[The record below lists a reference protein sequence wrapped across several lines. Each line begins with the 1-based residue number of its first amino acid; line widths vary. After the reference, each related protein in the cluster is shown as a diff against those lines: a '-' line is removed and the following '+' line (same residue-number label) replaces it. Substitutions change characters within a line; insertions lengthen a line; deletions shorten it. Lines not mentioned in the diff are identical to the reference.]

1 MVRAPLEGC
10 GRQVAS
16 SVIEPFNLSREIGFM
31 SSIRTA
37 VLLGLVFSGAS
48 GVASAAENLFGTI
61 ANRDFVTQ
69 PGELLSKVAADRA
82 NARIELVSAR
92 ADLIAASTSTLK
104 LALPGGIDVDAT
116 QIAFERM
123 ESGNEVWTGRIELDA
138 KSRFAAGLGGS
149 LDHLS
154 DNIVAVRSG
163 NTVLA
168 NIRIGDALYRLVP
181 VDKGA
186 HALIEVDQSQ
196 FLPDE
201 DAAGYAEMMKNASA
215 VAFGGPSPAKAIST
229 IRVMVAFGA
238 SATAAIGN
246 EQQALDLA
254 FTESNNALA
263 ATNTDI
269 RFQQA
274 GAIRFYTQAE
284 TTNYSTMLSRLT
296 NGSDGYY
303 DTIAGQR
310 NSSTA
315 DIVAYIAPASATLC
329 GQAAGIATSNA
340 NAYFVMSP
348 NCLSGNYT
356 FVHEAAHVVGARHD
370 NDPTLTPYAY
380 GHGYVMS
387 SINRRTVM
395 AVNNGPCSSCTRFGA
410 FSSPNYTLSGVAIG
424 TSTRNDNT
432 RVWRTR
438 GPTVA
443 AFR

>member
-1 MVRAPLEGC
+1 MP
-10 GRQVAS
+10 
-16 SVIEPFNLSREIGFM
+16 
-31 SSIRTA
+31 SIRTA
-37 VLLGLVFSGAS
+37 VFVGLVLTGAA
-48 GVASAAENLFGTI
+48 GAASAAENLFGTI

-69 PGELLSKVAADRA
+69 PGELLTKVAADRA

-92 ADLIAASTSTLK
+92 ADLVAADTASLK
-104 LALPGGIDVDAT
+104 LALPGGIEVDAMQT
-116 QIAFERM
+116 AFERM

-138 KSRFAAGLGGS
+138 TSRFASGRAFS

-154 DNIVAVRSG
+154 DHIVAVRSG
-163 NTVLA
+163 DTVLA

-201 DAAGYAEMMKNASA
+201 DAAGYAEMLKRTGE
-215 VAFGGPSPAKAIST
+215 VVLGGPAPAKAIST

-238 SATAAIGN
+238 SATAAVGN
-246 EQQALDLA
+246 EQQAMDLA

-274 GAIRFYTQAE
+274 GAIRFYTQTE
-284 TTNYSTMLSRLT
+284 TTNYTTMLSRLT

-303 DTIAGQR
+303 DTIASQR

-315 DIVAYIAPASATLC
+315 DIVAYVAPASTTLC

-348 NCLSGNYT
+348 NCLSGNWT

-370 NDPTLTPYAY
+370 NDGTLTPYAY

-424 TSTRNDNT
+424 TASRNDNT

>member
-1 MVRAPLEGC
+1 MKLTRITLAVG
-10 GRQVAS
+10 S
-16 SVIEPFNLSREIGFM
+16 
-31 SSIRTA
+31 
-37 VLLGLVFSGAS
+37 VLLGMSGA
-48 GVASAAENLFGTI
+48 AIAAEELITATG
-61 ANRDFVTQ
+61 NRMHISH
-69 PGELLSKVAADRA
+69 PGELLQQVAADPA
-82 NARIELVSAR
+82 NERIEIVAAR
-92 ADLIAASTSTLK
+92 ADLIAAETPEIALT
-104 LALPGGIDVDAT
+104 LPGGIKLVAQQT
-116 QIAFERM
+116 EFQRM
-123 ESGNEVWTGRIELDA
+123 ESGNEVWIGQIQMKHGIEEESSRQTPLDA
-138 KSRFAAGLGGS
+138 
-149 LDHLS
+149 HV
-154 DNIVAVRSG
+154 DNLIAVRSG
-163 NTVLA
+163 DTVLA
-168 NIRIGDALYRLVP
+168 LIRVAGELYRLVP
-181 VDKGA
+181 IEDGA
-186 HALIEVDQSQ
+186 HALVEVDQSK

-201 DAAGYAEMMKNASA
+201 DESAYAEMMRNVGAAEDAGKSSA
-215 VAFGGPSPAKAIST
+215 APKAIST

-246 EQQALDLA
+246 EQQAMDLA
-254 FTESNNALA
+254 FTESNQALA

-274 GAIRFYTQAE
+274 GTIKYFTQSE

-303 DTIAGQR
+303 DTIAGLR
-310 NSSTA
+310 NTNTA
-315 DIVAYIAPASATLC
+315 DIVAYVAPQSSTLC

-348 NCLSGNYT
+348 SCLSGNFT

-370 NDPTLTPYAY
+370 NDSTTTPYAY

-395 AVNNGPCSSCTRFGA
+395 AVNNGPCSTCTRFGA
-410 FSSPNYTLSGVAIG
+410 FSSPNYTLSGVTIG
-424 TSTRNDNT
+424 TSSFNDNT

>member
-1 MVRAPLEGC
+1 
-10 GRQVAS
+10 
-16 SVIEPFNLSREIGFM
+16 M

-37 VLLGLVFSGAS
+37 VLMGLVFSGAA

-69 PGELLSKVAADRA
+69 PGERLSKVAEDRS

-92 ADLIAASTSTLK
+92 ADLISDATTEIG
-104 LALPGGIDVDAT
+104 LALPGGIEVEAKR
-116 QIAFERM
+116 IAFERM

-138 KSRFAAGLGGS
+138 KAQFSTGRPFS
-149 LDHLS
+149 LDDRADH
-154 DNIVAVRSG
+154 IVAVRSG
-163 NTVLA
+163 DTVLA
-168 NIRIGDALYRLVP
+168 NIHIGDALYRLVP

-186 HALIEVDQSQ
+186 HALIEVDKSA

-201 DAAGYAEMMKNASA
+201 DAAAYAEMMKNAGQ
-215 VAFGGPSPAKAIST
+215 VALGGPAPAKAIST

-238 SATAAIGN
+238 SATSAIGN
-246 EQQALDLA
+246 EQQAMDLA

-274 GAIRFYTQAE
+274 GAIRYYTQSE

-303 DTIAGQR
+303 DTIASQR

-315 DIVAYIAPASATLC
+315 DIVAYIAPASTTLC

-348 NCLSGNYT
+348 NCLSGNWT

-370 NDPTLTPYAY
+370 NDGTLTPYAY

-424 TSTRNDNT
+424 TATRNDNT

>member
-1 MVRAPLEGC
+1 
-10 GRQVAS
+10 
-16 SVIEPFNLSREIGFM
+16 M

-37 VLLGLVFSGAS
+37 VLFACLSAGGTGTAL
-48 GVASAAENLFGTI
+48 AAENLFGTI

-69 PGELLSKVAADRA
+69 PGELLTKVAGDRS

-92 ADLIAASTSTLK
+92 ADLIAEQTAALA
-104 LALPGGIDVDAT
+104 LALPGGVEVQAKRT
-116 QIAFERM
+116 SFERM
-123 ESGNEVWTGRIELDA
+123 ESGNEVWIGQIELDA
-138 KSRFAAGLGGS
+138 KSAFAHGRGFA
-149 LDHLS
+149 LDHLA
-154 DNIVAVRSG
+154 DHIVAVRSG

-168 NIRIGDALYRLVP
+168 NIHIGDALYRLVP

-186 HALIEVDQSQ
+186 HALIEVDKSA

-201 DAAGYAEMMKNASA
+201 DEAGYAEMMKNAAA
-215 VAFGGPSPAKAIST
+215 VVLGGPAPAKAIST

-246 EQQALDLA
+246 EQQAMDLA

-274 GAIRFYTQAE
+274 GAIRFYTQSE

-303 DTIAGQR
+303 DTIASQR

-315 DIVAYIAPASATLC
+315 DIVAYVAPASATLC

-410 FSSPNYTLSGVAIG
+410 FSSPNYTLSGVTIG
-424 TSTRNDNT
+424 TASRNDNT